1 MFCDLVASTLSQNT
15 IKLPA
20 KECHF
25 KQGCRPSARNL
36 DYQNPTSALHVQVGP
51 IKVKVVPFLSF

>member
-1 MFCDLVASTLSQNT
+1 MCDMFCDLVASTLSQNT

-25 KQGCRPSARNL
+25 KQGWKPSARNL
-36 DYQNPTSALHVQVGP
+36 DYQNPTSALHVQAGP
-51 IKVKVVPFLSF
+51 IS